1 LLITVM
7 GPTSASLTPEA
18 VRRDLL
24 LVRGRL
30 ATPDAVSTS
39 AFELATAIRVQILRS
54 QEALVTAAAAAR
66 AAELEKSV
74 MSIDPVQA
82 EAVLGDL
89 FALRH
94 DL

>member
-1 LLITVM
+1 M
-7 GPTSASLTPEA
+7 RCPRQPSSWPP
-18 VRRDLL
+18 
-24 LVRGRL
+24 RL
-30 ATPDAVSTS
+30 GS
-39 AFELATAIRVQILRS
+39 EILRS
-54 QEALVTAAAAAR
+54 QEALVTAAAAR

>member
-1 LLITVM
+1 M

-30 ATPDAVSTS
+30 ASPDAVSTS

-54 QEALVTAAAAAR
+54 QEALVTAAAAR

-74 MSIDPVQA
+74 MSIDPLQA